1 MNTCIK
7 NRKGLL
13 NIMTNFMDSA
23 VLDEKLIDDICNK
36 EIDE

>member
-13 NIMTNFMDSA
+13 GIMSNFMDCA
-23 VLDEKLIDDICNK
+23 VLDEKLMDDICNK